1 MPSSD
6 GSDDLVGLLGP
17 LEGAGVGT
25 GFCQVS
31 VDCCLQFDD
40 GAERAAFEP
49 PPGQPSEETFD
60 GVEPRGG
67 RGREVKGPS
76 LVPRKPGTDL
86 GMLVSGIVIDNGV
99 DQLAGRHFAL
109 NSVQEA
115 DELLVAVA
123 LHAAS
128 DDTAIQCVEGGE
140 QRGGAMP
147 FVVVCH
153 GAAAPLLHWQS
164 RLATVE
170 RLDLALW

>member
-1 MPSSD
+1 MN
-6 GSDDLVGLLGP
+6 
-17 LEGAGVGT
+17 
-25 GFCQVS
+25 
-31 VDCCLQFDD
+31 
-40 GAERAAFEP
+40 
-49 PPGQPSEETFD
+49 
-60 GVEPRGG
+60 
-67 RGREVKGPS
+67 
-76 LVPRKPGTDL
+76 L

-153 GAAAPLLHWQS
+153 GAAATLLHWQS

-170 RLDLALW
+170 RLDLALLIDRQHDGVGWWIDIEPDDVVQFAGKARVVGQLEMPRSVRLQTMLAPDALHRTDADSTLR

>member
-1 MPSSD
+1 MQTF
-6 GSDDLVGLLGP
+6 GP
-17 LEGAGVGT
+17 
-25 GFCQVS
+25 
-31 VDCCLQFDD
+31 
-40 GAERAAFEP
+40 AA
-49 PPGQPSEETFD
+49 
-60 GVEPRGG
+60 RM
-67 RGREVKGPS
+67 
-76 LVPRKPGTDL
+76 LMDL
-86 GMLVSGIVIDNGV
+86 GMLMGGVVVDNTV
-99 DQLAGRHFAL
+99 DQLASWHFAL

-115 DELLVAVA
+115 DELPATVA

-170 RLDLALW
+170 RLDL